1 MHQYI
6 IINVMHAMTVVIH
19 PDISQCMLDLVLGV
33 ESIIVG
39 VQLTTGDHISVSRC
53 NGMYQHH
60 GVCLGNNNIIHCTGD
75 AATALFTSS
84 GVMQEDALHSV
95 VKIDSI
101 EKFVGAQ
108 GGKVTIVQQGDVRP
122 DALFLMGH
130 HNYNLISNNC
140 EHFAN
145 HILNIQQ
152 ESRQVNRVTT
162 GVVVLLL
169 VMLSIMFFRR
179 GGYISWMRAFN
190 PYY

>member
-1 MHQYI
+1 MHGQG
-6 IINVMHAMTVVIH
+6 AQMTVVIH
-19 PDISQCMLDLVLGV
+19 PDISQCVLDLVLGV
-33 ESIIVG
+33 ESIITG
-39 VQLTTGDHISVSRC
+39 TQLTTGDHISVSRC

-84 GVMQEDALHSV
+84 GAMRDDTLHSV
-95 VKIDSI
+95 VRIDSI
-101 EKFVGAQ
+101 EKFIGAQ

-122 DALFLMGH
+122 DVLFLVGH

-145 HILNIQQ
+145 YILNIQQ
-152 ESRQVNRVTT
+152 ESRQVNRVTV

-169 VMLSIMFFRR
+169 MLSVMFLRR
-179 GGYISWMRAFN
+179 NGYSSSMLAFN
-190 PYY
+190 R